1 MFFIF
6 TRISY
11 IRQSHMSHHNSCHIL
26 LVIWIS
32 LILRVDVIQTQSH
45 RLKYSEA
52 LMRLEPPSTVPNCYP
67 LYHLFASSLFSLRA
81 VAYNVIS
88 FRSGK
93 PRIYEDQSKDD
104 TLTPPFCYQTSLQTS
119 SLKQKGV
126 VWRTLELYFATWIGC
141 LHRDEQFGA
150 VTVYLW

>member
-1 MFFIF
+1 MNFESNIFWVYHNSHHVFFIF

-26 LVIWIS
+26 LVILIS

-52 LMRLEPPSTVPNCYP
+52 LMRLEPPSTVPNSSP

-93 PRIYEDQSKDD
+93 PRIYADSKAR
-104 TLTPPFCYQTSLQTS
+104 TTHRFVTKLVSKPPL
-119 SLKQKGV
+119 
-126 VWRTLELYFATWIGC
+126 
-141 LHRDEQFGA
+141 
-150 VTVYLW
+150 